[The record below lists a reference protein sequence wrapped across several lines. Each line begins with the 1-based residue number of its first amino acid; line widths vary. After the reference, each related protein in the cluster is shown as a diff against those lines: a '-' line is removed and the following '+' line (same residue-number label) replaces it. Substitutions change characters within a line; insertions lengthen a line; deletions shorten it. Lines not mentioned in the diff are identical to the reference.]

1 MAIAALHS
9 ASSGLSALSTSIDVI
24 ANNLANSNNA
34 GFKASRANFE
44 DLLYEEKMQPGVE
57 NENGDQRPA
66 GLYVGLGTRVSNTQ
80 IDFKTGSPQTTDR
93 KLDVMVDGN
102 GFFQVNITRGQE
114 TTAFTRSGNFFMN
127 SEGDLVL
134 GNSNGPRLEPNIN
147 IPADAEDV
155 TISNDGRVLVSLPGE
170 AELQEV
176 GQMEVANFI
185 NPHGLK
191 QIGGNLYLESSASGP
206 PTVGNPNT
214 DNFGALLQGS
224 LEASNVDPVVELVEL
239 IKAQRAFE
247 MNSQSIQAADSTLEV
262 ISNLRRF

>member
-34 GFKASRANFE
+34 GFKASRVNFE

-80 IDFKTGSPQTTDR
+80 LDLRTGSPQITDR
-93 KLDVMVDGN
+93 PLDLMINGD
-102 GFFQVNITRGQE
+102 GFFQVNITRGVQ
-114 TTAFTRSGNFFMN
+114 TIAYTRSGNFFIN
-127 SEGDLVL
+127 STGDLVL

-147 IPADAEDV
+147 IPQDAEDV
-155 TISNDGRVLVSLPGE
+155 TISNDGRVFVSIPGE
-170 AELQEV
+170 PTLQEV
-176 GQMEVANFI
+176 GQFEIANFI

-206 PTVGNPNT
+206 PTLGNPNI
-214 DNFGALLQGS
+214 DNFGSLLQGS
-224 LEASNVDPVVELVEL
+224 LEASNVDPVTELVEL

-247 MNSQSIQAADSTLEV
+247 MNSQTIKAADSTLEV

>member
-80 IDFKTGSPQTTDR
+80 LDFRTGSPQQTDR
-93 KLDVMVDGN
+93 PLDVMINGN
-102 GFFQVNITRGQE
+102 GFFQVNITRGEE
-114 TTAFTRSGNFFMN
+114 TTAYTRSGNFFIN

-155 TISNDGRVLVSLPGE
+155 TISEDGVVYVTIPGE

-176 GQMEVANFI
+176 GQFEVANFI

-191 QIGGNLYLESSASGP
+191 QIGGNLYLESDASGP
-206 PTVGNPNT
+206 PTVGTPNS
-214 DNFGALLQGS
+214 DNFGSLVQKS

-247 MNSQSIQAADSTLEV
+247 MNSQTIQAADSTLEV

>member
-9 ASSGLSALSTSIDVI
+9 AASGLSALSTNIDVI

-34 GFKASRANFE
+34 GFKASRTNFE

-57 NENGDQRPA
+57 NGNGDQRPA

-80 IDFKTGSPQTTDR
+80 IDFRTGSAQVTDR
-93 KLDVMVDGN
+93 PLDVMIDGK
-102 GFFQVNITRGQE
+102 GFFQVNITRGSE
-114 TTAFTRSGNFFMN
+114 TTAFTRSGNFFIN
-127 SEGDLVL
+127 SEGDMVL

-147 IPADAEDV
+147 IPADAENV
-155 TISNDGRVLVSLPGE
+155 TISNDGRVLVSIPGE
-170 AELQEV
+170 ADLQEV
-176 GQMEVANFI
+176 GQFEVANFI

-206 PTVGNPNT
+206 PTVGDPNT
-214 DNFGALLQGS
+214 DNFGAMLQGS
-224 LEASNVDPVVELVEL
+224 LEASNVDPVIELVEL

-247 MNSQSIQAADSTLEV
+247 LNSQTIQAADSTLEV
-262 ISNLRRF
+262 ISNLKRF